1 MSWINEANV
10 IWEDLNGRPLMQ
22 DCSPSVYTVIG
33 IGMWRPMAEA
43 MGWPDEPIG
52 WDEIVALASDPE
64 GWAQYGHPEW
74 GQFKFGHTHPDS
86 SNTGFLA
93 MGTLAYAA
101 LDITEGLTPEMV
113 KSQEV
118 IKAFEELERNTY
130 HYGMSTRSLFTL
142 MAQNGPSYLHAGT
155 NSETGLLATNKY
167 QADVLRFPLVFIFP
181 SDGTFWST
189 NPICIL
195 DSDWVSEEQR
205 EAAKLY
211 AEYLQE
217 PEAQEMAVEIGL
229 RPTSDIEL
237 HAPIALESG
246 TDPRVSPET
255 IPPLESVSGDA
266 AIAIKDVFR
275 MTKKRTTVVILLD
288 TSLSMQGQKMTN
300 AVEGTIAFINS
311 LEQDDEVTIYIF
323 SDSAT
328 ELEPSGRAGNVTE
341 SLRGTLSGLFAEGNT
356 ALYDSVCTAIERL
369 NMDREINQET
379 GETRN
384 YGIVLLAD
392 GEDTTSHKSESDMF
406 MCLPSGEDVE
416 GIKVFTIAYGDEAD
430 GDLLLRI
437 ANRTNGRAYSG
448 DPSTIEEVYLA
459 ISFEQ

>member
-1 MSWINEANV
+1 
-10 IWEDLNGRPLMQ
+10 
-22 DCSPSVYTVIG
+22 
-33 IGMWRPMAEA
+33 
-43 MGWPDEPIG
+43 
-52 WDEIVALASDPE
+52 
-64 GWAQYGHPEW
+64 
-74 GQFKFGHTHPDS
+74 
-86 SNTGFLA
+86 
-93 MGTLAYAA
+93 
-101 LDITEGLTPEMV
+101 
-113 KSQEV
+113 
-118 IKAFEELERNTY
+118 
-130 HYGMSTRSLFTL
+130 
-142 MAQNGPSYLHAGT
+142 
-155 NSETGLLATNKY
+155 
-167 QADVLRFPLVFIFP
+167 
-181 SDGTFWST
+181 
-189 NPICIL
+189 
-195 DSDWVSEEQR
+195 
-205 EAAKLY
+205 
-211 AEYLQE
+211 
-217 PEAQEMAVEIGL
+217 
-229 RPTSDIEL
+229 
-237 HAPIALESG
+237 
-246 TDPRVSPET
+246 
-255 IPPLESVSGDA
+255 
-266 AIAIKDVFR
+266 

-384 YGIVLLAD
+384 YGIVLLSD
-392 GEDTTSHKSESDMF
+392 GEDTNSHKSESDMF

-448 DPSTIEEVYLA
+448 DPTTIEEVYLA